1 MISISFSSFITK
13 RIKNIPRVCYY
24 EYYLKLRN
32 QNTKKVIKKKIQ
44 IIESTTL
51 ARKSDLQ
58 IAELKIR
65 LMRKLVGGIF
75 APLADN
81 EIHEYRN
88 KVESRSSCDG

>member
-32 QNTKKVIKKKIQ
+32 QNTKKIIKKKIQ

-51 ARKSDLQ
+51 ARKPDLQ
-58 IAELKIR
+58 IAK
-65 LMRKLVGGIF
+65 
-75 APLADN
+75 
-81 EIHEYRN
+81 
-88 KVESRSSCDG
+88 S

>member
-13 RIKNIPRVCYY
+13 RIKNTPRVYYY

-32 QNTKKVIKKKIQ
+32 QNTKKIIKKKIQ

-75 APLADN
+75 PPLADN

>member
-1 MISISFSSFITK
+1 MISISSFITK
-13 RIKNIPRVCYY
+13 RIKNTPRVCYY

-32 QNTKKVIKKKIQ
+32 QNTKKIIKKKNTNYRIDN
-44 IIESTTL
+44 IGEKIRLTNS
-51 ARKSDLQ
+51 K
-58 IAELKIR
+58 ELKIR

-75 APLADN
+75 PPLADN